1 MPEDCIFC
9 RIAAG
14 KAPASVVYENELV
27 IAFMDISQANP
38 GHVLVAPKRHVRD
51 IYGLDEELAAEV
63 MRVAVRVAKAVKR
76 QIKPDGLNLLQANER
91 AGLQSVFHFHLH
103 VLPRFW
109 GDEID
114 VRWPHHPAQP
124 RARLDELAAL
134 IRAGLECA
142 PP

>member
-1 MPEDCIFC
+1 MPEDCVFC

-27 IAFMDISQANP
+27 IAFMDIGQANP

-51 IYGLDEELAAEV
+51 IYELNEELAAEV
-63 MRVAVRVAKAVKR
+63 MRIAVRVAKAVKR

-103 VLPRFW
+103 ILPRFW

-114 VRWPHHPAQP
+114 VRWPHHPHQP
-124 RARLDELAAL
+124 RSRLDELAAR
-134 IRAGLECA
+134 IRAGL
-142 PP
+142 

>member
-1 MPEDCIFC
+1 MVEDCIFC

-14 KAPASVVYENELV
+14 KAPASVVYENDLV
-27 IAFMDISQANP
+27 MAFMDIGQANP
-38 GHVLVAPKRHVRD
+38 GHVLVAPKQHMRD
-51 IYGLDEELAAEV
+51 IYELDEELAAEV

-76 QIKPDGLNLLQANER
+76 QMKPDGLNLLQANER

-114 VRWPHHPAQP
+114 VRWPRRPNQP
-124 RARLDELAAL
+124 HARLDELAAQ
-134 IRAGLECA
+134 IRAGLKDA
-142 PP
+142 P